1 MAKGESIKLDALSKK
16 DLYIMD
22 KTFRSLIDG
31 QVIYQLLISKGI
43 ATMEEISEM
52 RDTIIDNT
60 ETGKMVKKIENIYN
74 KRYNEEGE

>member
-43 ATMEEISEM
+43 TTMEEISEM

-60 ETGKMVKKIENIYN
+60 ETGKMVKKIETIYN